1 MNNALFRLIFTIQKV
16 AERPVGWTLQRTAF
30 KCHCNFQA
38 QVLAGKSSILVN
50 SGGIK
55 QSFPL
60 SSCLKMSVIFPFL
73 PLPPL
78 FFGKNMAL
86 FLIYIYMC
94 IFKFHPISSTFW
106 LCVVLRYALISF
118 SVMPLTILMTIIPLL
133 FISQAIIT
141 IFACLFFINTK
152 LSELN
157 QNVNTS
163 ILKMVMIYC

>member
-38 QVLAGKSSILVN
+38 QVLAGNGSILVN

-55 QSFPL
+55 QSFLL
-60 SSCLKMSVIFPFL
+60 SGCVKMSVIF
-73 PLPPL
+73 LPPPAPR
-78 FFGKNMAL
+78 FFFFFCKNMAV

-163 ILKMVMIYC
+163 I